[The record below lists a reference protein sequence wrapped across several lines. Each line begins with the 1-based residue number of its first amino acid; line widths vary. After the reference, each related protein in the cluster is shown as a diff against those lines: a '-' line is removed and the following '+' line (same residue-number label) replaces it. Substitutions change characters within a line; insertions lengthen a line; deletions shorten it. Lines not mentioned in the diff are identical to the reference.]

1 MMCAAYQLL
10 SEDQIAKIDMLAAS
24 GVEAAMRFA
33 RASAFPS
40 DAELLS
46 DVYANQEMDKWR
58 TGGVA

>member
-1 MMCAAYQLL
+1 
-10 SEDQIAKIDMLAAS
+10 MLAAS

-33 RASAFPS
+33 GTSAFPS

-46 DVYANQEMDKWR
+46 DVHFNQGMDKWR